1 MSIMD
6 LIRKAGLEKTISNVG
21 PFYPIH
27 IRGFKFVIN
36 GFLGNI
42 VDIDCSPTCPTTEV
56 LAVVLSDGTLF
67 TWPVNGISAAALSIK
82 YDILHK
88 IGIANW
94 FPSSHAS
101 AYLLLKVKIPIALP
115 RLFSSLLLHLNG
127 AMLTA
132 TDAPGPEPKTIALSY
147 RLFQGSHV
155 PDIDHDELASCIV
168 NSLTAESR
176 ALTTSITL
184 LSERRLEV
192 DAFLRHLK
200 SLGPSTSRQ

>member
-1 MSIMD
+1 MPDEFNNPSSAD
-6 LIRKAGLEKTISNVG
+6 YQTV
-21 PFYPIH
+21 H

-94 FPSSHAS
+94 FPSSYAS
-101 AYLLLKVKIPIALP
+101 AYLLLKVHFCIK
-115 RLFSSLLLHLNG
+115 F
-127 AMLTA
+127 AMMI
-132 TDAPGPEPKTIALSY
+132 K
-147 RLFQGSHV
+147 
-155 PDIDHDELASCIV
+155 
-168 NSLTAESR
+168 
-176 ALTTSITL
+176 
-184 LSERRLEV
+184 
-192 DAFLRHLK
+192 
-200 SLGPSTSRQ
+200 